1 MALALVLFSGRQ
13 GLAQNPPNIVVVF
26 TDDMGYGDVGVYG
39 HPTIKTPHLDRMA
52 AEGMKFTQFY
62 TGASVCTPS
71 RAALLTGRLPIRSGM
86 ASDERRVLFPDSELG
101 LPHREITMA
110 EGLKAAGYATAAIGK
125 WHLGHRDPYL
135 PRRHGFDYYYG
146 IPYSNDMDRVVG
158 GEWHDPFW
166 EPRSEYWNVPLM
178 RNEEIIERPAQQET
192 ITRRYTEEAVTFIRE
207 HNDEPFF
214 LYLAHSLPHVP
225 LFRSDAFAGISER
238 GLYGDVIEEIDW
250 SVGRVLETLQEE
262 GLSDNTY
269 VFFTSDNGPWLVFD
283 THGGSAG
290 LLRDGKGTTWEGG
303 MRVPAIA
310 WAPGRIPAGTVSTAV
325 ATTMDLLPTAFN
337 LAGVNVP
344 DDRIIDGMDLS
355 DVLHGRSEEGRE
367 MVYYYR
373 GERLFAARMGPWKAH
388 YITQRA
394 YVGDEP
400 VHHETPLLF
409 HLGHDPSE
417 QYDVAADRPDVLRA
431 IRDRVVAHEDRLDPY
446 PTQLNARIDD

>member
-1 MALALVLFSGRQ
+1 
-13 GLAQNPPNIVVVF
+13 
-26 TDDMGYGDVGVYG
+26 
-39 HPTIKTPHLDRMA
+39 
-52 AEGMKFTQFY
+52 
-62 TGASVCTPS
+62 
-71 RAALLTGRLPIRSGM
+71 
-86 ASDERRVLFPDSELG
+86 
-101 LPHREITMA
+101 
-110 EGLKAAGYATAAIGK
+110 
-125 WHLGHRDPYL
+125 
-135 PRRHGFDYYYG
+135 
-146 IPYSNDMDRVVG
+146 
-158 GEWHDPFW
+158 
-166 EPRSEYWNVPLM
+166 
-178 RNEEIIERPAQQET
+178 
-192 ITRRYTEEAVTFIRE
+192 
-207 HNDEPFF
+207 PFF

-355 DVLHGRSEEGRE
+355 DVLHGRSDEGRE

-431 IRDRVVAHEDRLDPY
+431 ISDRIDAHEDRLDPY